1 MIISKIKFGR
11 FLRGVLT
18 PFLVSVSCL
27 VGDKSKAIE
36 LENTQPGNAV
46 RGEMIVRD
54 ISKVTCLICHEF
66 PNIDA
71 PNQGLIGPSL
81 AGIGDK
87 MTAAQ
92 LRRRVANSQSINSTT
107 VMPPYF
113 RKDGLYRVSQEYVG
127 TTIYTVQQLEDVV
140 AYLSS
145 LTNE

>member
-1 MIISKIKFGR
+1 
-11 FLRGVLT
+11 
-18 PFLVSVSCL
+18 
-27 VGDKSKAIE
+27 
-36 LENTQPGNAV
+36 
-46 RGEMIVRD
+46 MIVRD